1 MAPQSERSGMQK
13 ILNQEEIDALFQ
25 RARGTKSGGKTGAG
39 RYVTLCDFRSAGQIT
54 KEQLRLLTG
63 LHETFARNLSH
74 SLGAYLRA
82 ALEMAVV
89 SVEQL
94 TYAEFHQRMPE
105 GTYYGALK
113 VNDLEKPAGITI
125 DLPVA
130 FPILDLVLGG
140 RGRSETYL
148 RDLTEIEEEIF
159 GSVIATIVRELSSCW
174 KAMGLQFAFEGRMAQ
189 AEAAEINS
197 PTERVLAISFELR
210 MLEIQAM
217 LNIVFP
223 SAVSVLMQRALQRG
237 GRKHSNAAATEHIRQ
252 RLMQSEFQMELTIPS
267 TAVRAKELLNLK
279 PGSVLALP
287 HKTQE
292 AISLTVAG
300 SPLFHAFPVAKEDKR
315 AGYIQRINSI
325 SNQEKG
331 QHGFE

>member
-1 MAPQSERSGMQK
+1 MQK

-25 RARGTKSGGKTGAG
+25 RARGAKSTAGAG
-39 RYVTLCDFRSAGQIT
+39 ASRHITICDFRSAGQIT
-54 KEQLRLLTG
+54 KDQLRLLTG
-63 LHETFARNLSH
+63 LHETFARNLGH
-74 SLGAYLRA
+74 SLGAYLRV

-125 DLPVA
+125 ELPIA

-140 RGRSETYL
+140 RGRTETQM
-148 RDLTEIEEEIF
+148 RELTEIEEEIF

-174 KAMGLQFAFEGRMAQ
+174 KAMGLRFAFEGRLAQ
-189 AEAAEINS
+189 EEAAEINS

-210 MLEIQAM
+210 MLETQAM

-223 SAVSVLMQRALQRG
+223 SAVSVLMQRALQKS
-237 GRKHSNAAATEHIRQ
+237 GRRNSSTVATAHIKG
-252 RLMQSEFQMELTIPS
+252 RLMQSEFNLDLSLPRM
-267 TAVRAKELLNLK
+267 AVRTKDLLELQ
-279 PGSVLALP
+279 PGSVLALSHRVHEP
-287 HKTQE
+287 
-292 AISLTVAG
+292 ISLSVAG
-300 SPLFHAFPVAKEDKR
+300 SRLFDAFPVARNDKR
-315 AGYIQRINSI
+315 AAYIQRVTPIND
-325 SNQEKG
+325 QEG
-331 QHGFE
+331 TNGIE